1 MAVSVTDVGA
11 VAREVRRNSFLGMW
25 AFTLQRVTG
34 VVLALY
40 MLPHI
45 LVIGG
50 IGNAAGMADR
60 VQSVSDPLLEAL
72 LLAAIAFHAANG
84 TRLILVDFGAG
95 ARIHKTL
102 LAILMV
108 VAAVVVL
115 VGGAKLLGR

>member
-1 MAVSVTDVGA
+1 MAA
-11 VAREVRRNSFLGMW
+11 KR
-25 AFTLQRVTG
+25 FTPAERPIPIFE
-34 VVLALY
+34 ALDSR
-40 MLPHI
+40 L
-45 LVIGG
+45 LLS
-50 IGNAAGMADR
+50 A
-60 VQSVSDPLLEAL
+60 SDPLLEAL